1 MVKRVLRLAI
11 VDDYPVVVAGVASFL
26 ASESIDVVET
36 GAMTPVLT
44 EVDIVLYDT
53 FGQVQGVGIDL
64 QDFVRDSG
72 AKVVIYSWNIEP
84 EMVSQAM
91 AGGASGYLSKV
102 LTGPEVVAA
111 LERVVRG
118 EVVVLTGEYET
129 SVEGVGDW
137 PGRSVGLSPREAEVL
152 ALITQGLT
160 NQEIADR
167 VFLSTNTVK
176 TYIRSAY
183 RKIGVERRPQ
193 AIVWGMA
200 NGFEPDALRTV
211 DRALLRRPRPQ
222 ARRPPGAP
230 QVLTAWAHPPR
241 HLYDAMTWWGR
252 DSRPGRGDKDVCQCS
267 GGGTRFVE
275 LGAQVGQDAGEHS

>member
-1 MVKRVLRLAI
+1 VKRALRLAI

-36 GAMTPVLT
+36 GAMTPVIT

-118 EVVVLTGEYET
+118 EVVVLTGEY
-129 SVEGVGDW
+129 
-137 PGRSVGLSPREAEVL
+137 
-152 ALITQGLT
+152 
-160 NQEIADR
+160 
-167 VFLSTNTVK
+167 
-176 TYIRSAY
+176 
-183 RKIGVERRPQ
+183 
-193 AIVWGMA
+193 
-200 NGFEPDALRTV
+200 
-211 DRALLRRPRPQ
+211 
-222 ARRPPGAP
+222 
-230 QVLTAWAHPPR
+230 
-241 HLYDAMTWWGR
+241 
-252 DSRPGRGDKDVCQCS
+252 
-267 GGGTRFVE
+267 
-275 LGAQVGQDAGEHS
+275 

>member
-1 MVKRVLRLAI
+1 VKRLLRLAI

-26 ASESIDVVET
+26 ASECIDVVET
-36 GAMTPVLT
+36 GALTPVIT
-44 EVDIVLYDT
+44 DVDIVLYDT

-72 AKVVIYSWNIEP
+72 AKVVVYSWNLEPGMIE
-84 EMVSQAM
+84 QAI

-111 LERVVRG
+111 LERVMAG
-118 EVVVLTGEYET
+118 EIVVITGENET
-129 SVEGVGDW
+129 SVGGAGDW
-137 PGRSVGLSPREAEVL
+137 PGRSSGLSPREAEVL
-152 ALITQGLT
+152 ALVTQGLS

-211 DRALLRRPRPQ
+211 DRALLG
-222 ARRPPGAP
+222 RPPA
-230 QVLTAWAHPPR
+230 
-241 HLYDAMTWWGR
+241 
-252 DSRPGRGDKDVCQCS
+252 
-267 GGGTRFVE
+267 
-275 LGAQVGQDAGEHS
+275 AGVAAT